1 VSTIASEQA
10 SSVRSMPRFVF
21 GAVLFAGWIAATII
35 WVAST
40 IDSVADGDVMP
51 LVTALAALGLIT
63 LLAGMEGLEVAAIDR
78 WRVIYPERTSAGL
91 AAWLAARQFFVAAV
105 VTSAT
110 LLVKRDALIIPGT
123 SAELPDGL
131 AARLFDLFW
140 TGLTV
145 LWFGQIFPKHLAATN
160 PDRYLKHLRTTLFPV
175 VDVVRKIGM
184 SQPGEWTAAAVERRL
199 DWPASQAEIEE
210 GLPRRQESLGE
221 IWRQL
226 IPESA
231 PRSAPSASTRSSD
244 RSPPEADRP

>member
-1 VSTIASEQA
+1 
-10 SSVRSMPRFVF
+10 M
-21 GAVLFAGWIAATII
+21 IAAEQTSRVRTAPRVAFGVFLFLVWVVATVV

-40 IDSVADGDVMP
+40 IHSVADGDVMP
-51 LVTALAALGLIT
+51 LVTALAALSLIM
-63 LLAGMEGLEVAAIDR
+63 LLACMEGLEVAAIDR
-78 WRVIYPERTSAGL
+78 WRVIYPDRTSAGL

-110 LLVKRDALIIPGT
+110 LLVKRDELIIPGT
-123 SAELPDGL
+123 SAEIPEGV

-160 PDRYLKHLRTTLFPV
+160 PDRYLRHLRSTMFPV
-175 VDVVRKIGM
+175 VDIVRRLGV

-199 DWPASQAEIEE
+199 DWPAAHVDIEE
-210 GLPRRQESLGE
+210 GPPRRRESLAE

-231 PRSAPSASTRSSD
+231 PPSTRSAD
-244 RSPPEADRP
+244 RLPPAADRP

>member
-1 VSTIASEQA
+1 MIAAEQA
-10 SSVRSMPRFVF
+10 PSVRSVPRLAFGTFLFV
-21 GAVLFAGWIAATII
+21 AWIAATVV

-40 IDSVADGDVMP
+40 IDSVAGGDVMP
-51 LVTALAALGLIT
+51 LVTALAAVALIV

-78 WRVIYPERTSAGL
+78 WRVIYPDRTSAGL

-123 SAELPDGL
+123 SAELPEGL

-160 PDRYLKHLRTTLFPV
+160 PDRYLRHLRTTLFPV
-175 VDVVRKIGM
+175 VDLVRKLGV
-184 SQPGEWTAAAVERRL
+184 SQPGEWTATAVERRL
-199 DWPASQAEIEE
+199 DWPVAEADIEE
-210 GLPRRQESLGE
+210 GRPRRQESLAE

-231 PRSAPSASTRSSD
+231 PRRSAD
-244 RSPPEADRP
+244 PPPPAADRP